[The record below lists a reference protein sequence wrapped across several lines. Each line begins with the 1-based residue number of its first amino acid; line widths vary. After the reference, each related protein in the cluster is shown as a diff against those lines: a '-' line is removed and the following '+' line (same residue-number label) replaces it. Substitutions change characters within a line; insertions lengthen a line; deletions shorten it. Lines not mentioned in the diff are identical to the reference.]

1 MPNIRCKNCGLT
13 MQVPPGG
20 RRLCGCGSWL
30 SGDDA
35 ASVPTVAPLAD
46 APPLLDA
53 APVSE
58 EKWPKIEGDLS
69 AIERLN
75 DGYRRIRKELAKQI
89 VGQERVL
96 EELLISV
103 FARGHCLLVGVPG
116 LAKTLMIR
124 ALADSLSLSFSRIQ
138 FTPDLMPSDIT
149 GTEVLQ
155 EDKSTGQRM
164 FKFLHGPLFANVVLA
179 DEINRTPPKTQAALL
194 EAMQE
199 RQVTVG
205 GQKHKLPDP
214 FFVLATQNPIEQEGT
229 YPLPEAQQDRFMFN
243 IFVDYPEEEEEFRI
257 VEMTT
262 STHSAKIDRVLSA
275 TDILEMQDIVRK
287 VPVAPYVI
295 RYAMKFTR
303 LTRKGSRVGVGLN
316 TQKKVDT
323 EVPDFVRDYVTWG
336 AGPRAS
342 QFLILAAKA
351 RAVLHGRY
359 YVSCEDVRAVA
370 PPVLRHRI
378 ITNFNAEAEGVR
390 PDDIVRR
397 LAELIPRDPA
407 EKG

>member
-1 MPNIRCKNCGLT
+1 MDGRRLHSCYSHEILPAMPPVQCQNCGLIV
-13 MQVPPGG
+13 QVPEGG
-20 RRLCGCGSWL
+20 RRLCGCGTWL
-30 SGDDA
+30 SADE
-35 ASVPTVAPLAD
+35 VPVVVE
-46 APPLLDA
+46 A
-53 APVSE
+53 APAESGE
-58 EKWPKIEGDLS
+58 RWPRIDSDLA

-75 DGYRRIRKELAKQI
+75 DGYRRIRKELAKAV
-89 VGQERVL
+89 VGQQRVL
-96 EELLISV
+96 EELLIAI

-124 ALADSLSLSFSRIQ
+124 TLADALNLSFSRVQ

-155 EDKSTGQRM
+155 EDKATGQRM
-164 FKFLHGPLFANVVLA
+164 FKFLHGPLFANVILA

-205 GQKHKLPDP
+205 GTRHRLPDP

-243 IFVDYPEEEEEFRI
+243 VLVDYPEEEEEFRI

-262 STHSAKIDRVLSA
+262 STHQPQLERVLSA

-303 LTRKGSRVGVGLN
+303 LTRKEKG
-316 TQKKVDT
+316 
-323 EVPDFVRDYVTWG
+323 EVPEFIKTYVTWG
-336 AGPRAS
+336 AGPRAT
-342 QFLILAAKA
+342 QYLVLGAKA

-359 YVSCEDVRAVA
+359 YVSCEDIRAVA
-370 PPVLRHRI
+370 TPVLRHRI
-378 ITNFNAEAEGVR
+378 ITNFNAEAEGIK

-397 LAELIPRDPA
+397 LSDLIPRDPNE
-407 EKG
+407 EKGIA